1 MSRLQELIKEYCPNG
16 VEYKTLNDITKSINI
31 GINPRKF
38 FKLNPDNAKGFYVTV
53 RELNGLKGV
62 KQYDKTDLISL
73 EAVNIINQ
81 RANIEI
87 DDILFSNTGTVGKL
101 ALVIEEALN
110 WGVNEGIYIIKPKK
124 NIIISKFL
132 YYFLDSELA
141 YRDYSKKFTGS
152 TLKHITQKALADIKI
167 PVPPIEVQREI
178 VRILDNFTELTA
190 ELKMKLTM
198 ELTARQ
204 KQYEYFRDLLL
215 SFDVRRGGT
224 FEVKYKTLEEIA
236 SIKARIGWQGLT
248 KREYLVTGNYYLVT
262 GIDFKND
269 AIDWEHCHYVT
280 KERYEQDTNIQIKN
294 DDILVTKDGTLGKIA
309 YVTLL
314 DKPATLNSGVFVI
327 RRKTSR
333 VSNRFLYHYL
343 KSPFLMEFARS
354 KLTGGTIKHLNQSV
368 ITQLPIPLPPIEIQN
383 RIVNVLDN
391 FDAICSDLKI
401 GLPAEIEARQKQY
414 EYYRDKLLS
423 FDKI

>member
-178 VRILDNFTELTA
+178 VRILDNFTELT
-190 ELKMKLTM
+190 EKLKE
-198 ELTARQ
+198 ELT
-204 KQYEYFRDLLL
+204 
-215 SFDVRRGGT
+215 
-224 FEVKYKTLEEIA
+224 
-236 SIKARIGWQGLT
+236 
-248 KREYLVTGNYYLVT
+248 
-262 GIDFKND
+262 
-269 AIDWEHCHYVT
+269 
-280 KERYEQDTNIQIKN
+280 
-294 DDILVTKDGTLGKIA
+294 
-309 YVTLL
+309 
-314 DKPATLNSGVFVI
+314 
-327 RRKTSR
+327 
-333 VSNRFLYHYL
+333 
-343 KSPFLMEFARS
+343 
-354 KLTGGTIKHLNQSV
+354 
-368 ITQLPIPLPPIEIQN
+368 
-383 RIVNVLDN
+383 
-391 FDAICSDLKI
+391 
-401 GLPAEIEARQKQY
+401 ARQKQY
-414 EYYRDKLLS
+414 EYYRDKLLN
-423 FDKI
+423 FTLEIPRKKIRRNSNRYLSRNRHKT